1 MLWDCFYQ
9 NKKKK
14 KSRKLKENFYI
25 ADSSVY
31 VYTINNSKMMSGG
44 WVRSYVL
51 GKKFLRRKRNAGKKN
66 PVGTVCVFLGLG
78 VSGSFGPRAC
88 FGSTARR
95 RTRAAGRRRVCGRGM
110 QIAWL
115 SAGGGGG
122 GVPWETRKPK
132 GAQQMKR
139 PDERW
144 TS

>member
-1 MLWDCFYQ
+1 MLSPDDNKCCGTVFIK
-9 NKKKK
+9 KKKK

-115 SAGGGGG
+115 SAGGGWGG
-122 GVPWETRKPK
+122 GCR
-132 GAQQMKR
+132 GR
-139 PDERW
+139 PE
-144 TS
+144 SLKAPNK